1 MTAGRE
7 PWPTR
12 SSLTT
17 DALAGGRGP
26 DAEAVPEDARR
37 SGRRARASDDPRLP
51 LPHRLA
57 EPAELRTAT
66 AGGNPPKLG
75 LSPAATVRQRK
86 ECNRTAIRLLNAW
99 LHEDAEVESDT
110 WDLLKSDL
118 DRDRLSGRRL
128 WSQPSYCS

>member
-1 MTAGRE
+1 MTTGRK

-12 SSLTT
+12 SRFAS
-17 DALAGGRGP
+17 DALASGRDP
-26 DAEAVPEDARR
+26 DAESMPEDARR
-37 SGRRARASDDPRLP
+37 SGRRPHASGDPRLP
-51 LPHRLA
+51 LPRWPA
-57 EPAELRTAT
+57 EPVELHTAT
-66 AGGNPPKLG
+66 ASGNPPRLG

-128 WSQPSYCS
+128 WI